1 MSDVENWVVP
11 HQGFN
16 YLPDT
21 VAVTAAHQVDK
32 LLACGIDADIFA
44 GQVDPAFFIGIAI
57 HAGINS
63 GISAEGNINMLQSLR
78 MHRPVLLDEA
88 LMVKGQIL
96 AVTEVPR
103 GLRVATDVWF
113 EDAHGQ
119 RVISAPRTSLRPNP
133 RRAESKSHSADVTD
147 KDKDKYKAKDKAKD
161 KDKGA
166 GERPQPVVD
175 DLSAL
180 AFLASY
186 QLTPEGVRAYSMEG
200 NSIHY
205 EMEPAQKAGFRAPL
219 IGGGMGVHFL
229 MAELWQAHKHSGGPQ
244 AFDAEIYF
252 RRPIF
257 WDDSVGVY
265 SRADDQ
271 TGWNAMALLKEDAQG
286 KQKVGTEINLK
297 LFKPGLI

>member
-1 MSDVENWVVP
+1 MRDVENWVVP

-16 YLPDT
+16 YLPNT
-21 VAVTAAHQVDK
+21 VAVTAAHQIDK

-78 MHRPVLLDEA
+78 MHRPVLLGEE
-88 LMVKGQIL
+88 LEVKGQIV

-103 GLRVATDVWF
+103 GLRVDTDVWF
-113 EDAHGQ
+113 EDTHGQ
-119 RVISAPRTSLRPNP
+119 RVISAPRTSLRPDP
-133 RRAESKSHSADVTD
+133 QRAESKNHSAGVTD
-147 KDKDKYKAKDKAKD
+147 KDN
-161 KDKGA
+161 DKGA

-180 AFLASY
+180 EFLASY

-229 MAELWQAHKHSGGPQ
+229 MAELWQAHKQSGGPE

-257 WDDSVGVY
+257 WDDAVAAY
-265 SRADDQ
+265 SRADEQ

-286 KQKVGTEINLK
+286 KQKVGTEISLK

>member
-147 KDKDKYKAKDKAKD
+147 KDKDKYKAKDK
-161 KDKGA
+161 DKGA

-229 MAELWQAHKHSGGPQ
+229 MAELWQAQKHSGGPQ

-286 KQKVGTEINLK
+286 KQKVGTEISLK

>member
-1 MSDVENWVVP
+1 MSDAENWVMP
-11 HQGFN
+11 YKGFN

-21 VAVTAAHQVDK
+21 VAVTAGHQVDK
-32 LLACGIDADIFA
+32 LLACGIDAEIFA
-44 GQVDPAFFIGIAI
+44 GYVDPAFFIGIAI

-78 MHRPVLLDEA
+78 MHRPVVLDEELA
-88 LMVKGQIL
+88 VKGQIL

-103 GLRVATDVWF
+103 GLRIDTDVWF
-113 EDAHGQ
+113 EDAQGQ
-119 RVISAPRTSLRPNP
+119 RVISAPRTSLRPDP
-133 RRAESKSHSADVTD
+133 RRAQSKSQSADVND
-147 KDKDKYKAKDKAKD
+147 KNKDKDKA
-161 KDKGA
+161 KGA
-166 GERPQPVVD
+166 GERPQAVVD

-229 MAELWQAHKHSGGPQ
+229 MAELWRGHKHSGGPQ

-257 WDDSVGVY
+257 WDDCVGVY
-265 SRADDQ
+265 SRADEQ

-286 KQKVGTEINLK
+286 KQKVGTEISLK

>member
-21 VAVTAAHQVDK
+21 VAVTAAHQIDK

-44 GQVDPAFFIGIAI
+44 GHVDPAFFIGIAI

-78 MHRPVLLDEA
+78 MHRPVLLDEELA
-88 LMVKGQIL
+88 VKGQIV

-103 GLRVATDVWF
+103 GLRVDTDVWF
-113 EDAHGQ
+113 EDTHGQ
-119 RVISAPRTSLRPNP
+119 RVISAPRTSLRPDP
-133 RRAESKSHSADVTD
+133 QRAESKSHSADVTD
-147 KDKDKYKAKDKAKD
+147 KDKG

-180 AFLASY
+180 EFLASY
-186 QLTPEGVRAYSMEG
+186 QLTPDGVRAYSMEG

-229 MAELWQAHKHSGGPQ
+229 MAELWQAHKQSGGPE

-257 WDDSVGVY
+257 WDDAVAVY
-265 SRADDQ
+265 SRADEKS
-271 TGWNAMALLKEDAQG
+271 GLNAMALLKEDAQG
-286 KQKVGTEINLK
+286 NNKVGTEISLK

>member
-1 MSDVENWVVP
+1 MRDVENWVVP

-16 YLPDT
+16 YLPNT
-21 VAVTAAHQVDK
+21 VAVTAAHQIDK

-78 MHRPVLLDEA
+78 MHRPVLLGEE
-88 LMVKGQIL
+88 LEVKGQIV

-103 GLRVATDVWF
+103 GLRVDTDVWF
-113 EDAHGQ
+113 EDTHGQ
-119 RVISAPRTSLRPNP
+119 RVISAPRTSLRPDP
-133 RRAESKSHSADVTD
+133 QRAESKNHSAGVTD
-147 KDKDKYKAKDKAKD
+147 KDN
-161 KDKGA
+161 DKGA

-180 AFLASY
+180 EFLASY

-229 MAELWQAHKHSGGPQ
+229 MAELWQAHKQSGGPE

-257 WDDSVGVY
+257 WDDAVAAY
-265 SRADDQ
+265 SRADEQ
-271 TGWNAMALLKEDAQG
+271 IGWNAMALLKEDAQG
-286 KQKVGTEINLK
+286 KQKVGTEISLK

>member
-1 MSDVENWVVP
+1 MSDVENWVMP

-21 VAVTAAHQVDK
+21 VAVTAAHQIDK
-32 LLACGIDADIFA
+32 LFTCGIDADIFA
-44 GQVDPAFFIGIAI
+44 GYVDPAFFIGIAI

-78 MHRPVLLDEA
+78 MHRPVLLDEELA
-88 LMVKGQIL
+88 VKGQIV

-103 GLRVATDVWF
+103 GLRVDTDVWF
-113 EDAHGQ
+113 EDTHGQ
-119 RVISAPRTSLRPNP
+119 RVISAPRTSLRPDP
-133 RRAESKSHSADVTD
+133 QRAESKSHSADVTD
-147 KDKDKYKAKDKAKD
+147 KYKAKD

-265 SRADDQ
+265 SRADEQ
-271 TGWNAMALLKEDAQG
+271 IGWNAMALLKEDAQG
-286 KQKVGTEINLK
+286 KQKVGTEISLK

>member
-1 MSDVENWVVP
+1 MSDVENWVMP

-21 VAVTAAHQVDK
+21 VAVKAAHQIDK
-32 LLACGIDADIFA
+32 LFTCGIDADIFA
-44 GQVDPAFFIGIAI
+44 GYVDPAFFIGIAI

-147 KDKDKYKAKDKAKD
+147 KYKAKD

-175 DLSAL
+175 DLSAV
-180 AFLASY
+180 SY
-186 QLTPEGVRAYSMEG
+186 THLTLPTSDLV
-200 NSIHY
+200 
-205 EMEPAQKAGFRAPL
+205 
-219 IGGGMGVHFL
+219 
-229 MAELWQAHKHSGGPQ
+229 
-244 AFDAEIYF
+244 
-252 RRPIF
+252 
-257 WDDSVGVY
+257 
-265 SRADDQ
+265 
-271 TGWNAMALLKEDAQG
+271 
-286 KQKVGTEINLK
+286 
-297 LFKPGLI
+297 

>member
-147 KDKDKYKAKDKAKD
+147 KDKDKYKAKDKD

-286 KQKVGTEINLK
+286 KQKVGTEISLK

>member
-1 MSDVENWVVP
+1 MRDVENWVVP

-16 YLPDT
+16 YLPNT
-21 VAVTAAHQVDK
+21 VAVTAAHQIDK
-32 LLACGIDADIFA
+32 LLACGIDAEIFA

-78 MHRPVLLDEA
+78 MHRPVLLGEE
-88 LMVKGQIL
+88 LEVKGQIV

-103 GLRVATDVWF
+103 GLRVDTDVWF
-113 EDAHGQ
+113 EDTHGQ
-119 RVISAPRTSLRPNP
+119 RVISAPRTSLRPDP
-133 RRAESKSHSADVTD
+133 QRAESKKHSAGVTD
-147 KDKDKYKAKDKAKD
+147 KDN
-161 KDKGA
+161 DKGA

-180 AFLASY
+180 EFLASY

-229 MAELWQAHKHSGGPQ
+229 MAELWQAHKQSGGPE

-257 WDDSVGVY
+257 WDDAVAAY
-265 SRADDQ
+265 SRADEQ

-286 KQKVGTEINLK
+286 KQKVGTEISLK

>member
-21 VAVTAAHQVDK
+21 VAVTAAHQIDK
-32 LLACGIDADIFA
+32 LLACGIDAEIFA
-44 GQVDPAFFIGIAI
+44 GYVDPAFFIGIAI

-78 MHRPVLLDEA
+78 MHRPVLLDEELA
-88 LMVKGQIL
+88 VKGQIV

-103 GLRVATDVWF
+103 GLRVDTDVWF
-113 EDAHGQ
+113 EDTHGQ
-119 RVISAPRTSLRPNP
+119 RVISAPRTSLRPDP
-133 RRAESKSHSADVTD
+133 QRAESKSHSADVTD
-147 KDKDKYKAKDKAKD
+147 KD

-180 AFLASY
+180 EFLASY
-186 QLTPEGVRAYSMEG
+186 QLTLEGVRAYSMEG

-229 MAELWQAHKHSGGPQ
+229 MAELWQAHKQSGGPE

-257 WDDSVGVY
+257 WDDAVAVY
-265 SRADDQ
+265 SRADEKS
-271 TGWNAMALLKEDAQG
+271 GLNAMALLKEDAQG
-286 KQKVGTEINLK
+286 NKKVGTEISLK

>member
-78 MHRPVLLDEA
+78 MHRPVLLGEE
-88 LMVKGQIL
+88 LEVKGQIM

-103 GLRVATDVWF
+103 GLRVDTDVWF
-113 EDAHGQ
+113 EDTHGQ
-119 RVISAPRTSLRPNP
+119 RVISAPRTSLRPDP
-133 RRAESKSHSADVTD
+133 QRAESKNHSAGVTD
-147 KDKDKYKAKDKAKD
+147 KDN
-161 KDKGA
+161 DKGA

-180 AFLASY
+180 EFLASY

-229 MAELWQAHKHSGGPQ
+229 MAELWQAHKQSGGPE

-257 WDDSVGVY
+257 WDDAVAAY
-265 SRADDQ
+265 SRADEQ
-271 TGWNAMALLKEDAQG
+271 IGWNAMALLKEDAQG
-286 KQKVGTEINLK
+286 KQKVGTEISLK

>member
-1 MSDVENWVVP
+1 MSDAENWVMP
-11 HQGFN
+11 YKGFN

-21 VAVTAAHQVDK
+21 VAVTAGHQVDK
-32 LLACGIDADIFA
+32 LLACGIDAEIFA
-44 GQVDPAFFIGIAI
+44 GYVDPAFFIGIAI

-78 MHRPVLLDEA
+78 MHRPVVLDEELA
-88 LMVKGQIL
+88 VKGQIL

-103 GLRVATDVWF
+103 GLRIDTDVWF
-113 EDAHGQ
+113 EDAQGQ
-119 RVISAPRTSLRPNP
+119 RVISAPRTSLRPDP
-133 RRAESKSHSADVTD
+133 RRAQSKSQSADVND
-147 KDKDKYKAKDKAKD
+147 KNKDKDKA
-161 KDKGA
+161 KGA
-166 GERPQPVVD
+166 GERPQAVVD

-229 MAELWQAHKHSGGPQ
+229 MAELWQGHKHSGGPQ

-257 WDDSVGVY
+257 WDDCVGVY
-265 SRADDQ
+265 SRADEQ

-286 KQKVGTEINLK
+286 KQKVGTEISLK

>member
-1 MSDVENWVVP
+1 MSDVENWVMP
-11 HQGFN
+11 YKGFN

-21 VAVTAAHQVDK
+21 VAVTAGHQVDK
-32 LLACGIDADIFA
+32 LLACGIDAEIFA
-44 GQVDPAFFIGIAI
+44 GYVDPAFFIGIAI

-78 MHRPVLLDEA
+78 MHRPVVLDEELA
-88 LMVKGQIL
+88 VKGQIL

-103 GLRVATDVWF
+103 GLRIDTDVWF
-113 EDAHGQ
+113 EDAQGQ
-119 RVISAPRTSLRPNP
+119 RVISAPRTSLRPDP
-133 RRAESKSHSADVTD
+133 RRAQSKSHSADVND
-147 KDKDKYKAKDKAKD
+147 KNKDKDKA
-161 KDKGA
+161 KGA
-166 GERPQPVVD
+166 GERPQAVVD

-205 EMEPAQKAGFRAPL
+205 EMEPAEKAGFRAPL

-229 MAELWQAHKHSGGPQ
+229 MAELWRGHKHSGGPQ

-257 WDDSVGVY
+257 WDDCVGVY
-265 SRADDQ
+265 SRADEQ

-286 KQKVGTEINLK
+286 KQKVGTEISLK

>member
-147 KDKDKYKAKDKAKD
+147 KDKDKYKAKDK
-161 KDKGA
+161 DKGA

-229 MAELWQAHKHSGGPQ
+229 MAELWQAHKQSGGPE

-257 WDDSVGVY
+257 WDDAVAAY
-265 SRADDQ
+265 SRADEQ
-271 TGWNAMALLKEDAQG
+271 IGWNAMALLKEDAQG
-286 KQKVGTEINLK
+286 KQKVGTEISLK
-297 LFKPGLI
+297 LFKPRLI

>member
-11 HQGFN
+11 YPGFR
-16 YLPDT
+16 YQQDT
-21 VAVTAAHQVDK
+21 IAVSAAHQQEK
-32 LLACGIDADIFA
+32 LAACGIDADVFA
-44 GQVDPAFFIGIAI
+44 GFIDPAFFIGIAI
-57 HAGINS
+57 HAGIHS
-63 GISAEGNINMLQSLR
+63 GISAEGNINMLQALN
-78 MHRPVLLDEA
+78 MHRPVTLGEEL
-88 LMVKGQIL
+88 VVQGRIL

-103 GLRVATDVWF
+103 GLRVETDVWF
-113 EDAHGQ
+113 EDAAGA
-119 RVISAPRTSLRPNP
+119 RVISAPRTSLRPDP
-133 RRAESKSHSADVTD
+133 QRAGV
-147 KDKDKYKAKDKAKD
+147 
-161 KDKGA
+161 KGA
-166 GERPQPVVD
+166 GERPVPVIEDVNGLTLLD
-175 DLSAL
+175 H
-180 AFLASY
+180 Y
-186 QLTPEGVRAYSMEG
+186 QLSPEGVRAYSMEG

-286 KQKVGTEINLK
+286 KQKVGTEISLK

>member
-147 KDKDKYKAKDKAKD
+147 KDKDKYKAKDK
-161 KDKGA
+161 DKGA

-286 KQKVGTEINLK
+286 KQKVGTEISLK

>member
-1 MSDVENWVVP
+1 MRDVENWVVP

-16 YLPDT
+16 YLPNT
-21 VAVTAAHQVDK
+21 VAVTAAHQIDK
-32 LLACGIDADIFA
+32 LLACGIDAEIFA

-78 MHRPVLLDEA
+78 MHRPVLLGEE
-88 LMVKGQIL
+88 LEVKGQIV

-103 GLRVATDVWF
+103 GLRVDTDVWF
-113 EDAHGQ
+113 EDTHGQ
-119 RVISAPRTSLRPNP
+119 RVISAPRTSLRPDP
-133 RRAESKSHSADVTD
+133 QRAESKNHSAGVTD
-147 KDKDKYKAKDKAKD
+147 KDN
-161 KDKGA
+161 DKGA

-180 AFLASY
+180 EFLASY

-229 MAELWQAHKHSGGPQ
+229 MAELWQAHKQSGGPE
-244 AFDAEIYF
+244 AFDAEIVT
-252 RRPIF
+252 RRIYEP
-257 WDDSVGVY
+257 W
-265 SRADDQ
+265 
-271 TGWNAMALLKEDAQG
+271 K
-286 KQKVGTEINLK
+286 TEKFILSINRQ
-297 LFKPGLI
+297 

>member
-1 MSDVENWVVP
+1 MRDVENWVVP

-16 YLPDT
+16 YLPNT
-21 VAVTAAHQVDK
+21 VAVTAAHQIDK

-78 MHRPVLLDEA
+78 MHRPVLLDEELA
-88 LMVKGQIL
+88 VKGQIV

-103 GLRVATDVWF
+103 GLRVDTDVWF
-113 EDAHGQ
+113 EDTHGQ
-119 RVISAPRTSLRPNP
+119 RVISAPRTSLRPDP
-133 RRAESKSHSADVTD
+133 QHAESKSHSAGVTD
-147 KDKDKYKAKDKAKD
+147 KD

-180 AFLASY
+180 EFLASY

-205 EMEPAQKAGFRAPL
+205 ELEPAQKAGFRAPL

-229 MAELWQAHKHSGGPQ
+229 MAELWQTHKQSGGPE

-257 WDDSVGVY
+257 WDDAVAVY
-265 SRADDQ
+265 SRADEQ

-286 KQKVGTEINLK
+286 KQKVGTEISLK

>member
-21 VAVTAAHQVDK
+21 VAVTAAHQIDK

-44 GQVDPAFFIGIAI
+44 GHVDPAFFIGIAI

-147 KDKDKYKAKDKAKD
+147 KDKDKYKAKD

-286 KQKVGTEINLK
+286 KQKVGTEISLK

>member
-44 GQVDPAFFIGIAI
+44 GQVDPAFFIGMAI

-147 KDKDKYKAKDKAKD
+147 KDKDKYKAKD

-286 KQKVGTEINLK
+286 KQKVGTEISLK

>member
-147 KDKDKYKAKDKAKD
+147 KDKDKYKAKDK
-161 KDKGA
+161 DKGA

-229 MAELWQAHKHSGGPQ
+229 MAERWQAHKHSGGPQ

-286 KQKVGTEINLK
+286 KQKVGTEISLK

>member
-133 RRAESKSHSADVTD
+133 RRAESKSHSADV
-147 KDKDKYKAKDKAKD
+147 KDKDKYKAKDKD

-286 KQKVGTEINLK
+286 KQKVGTEISLK

>member
-1 MSDVENWVVP
+1 MSDVENWVMP
-11 HQGFN
+11 YKGFN

-21 VAVTAAHQVDK
+21 VAVTAGHQVDK
-32 LLACGIDADIFA
+32 LLACGIDAEIFA
-44 GQVDPAFFIGIAI
+44 GYVDPAFFIGIAI

-78 MHRPVLLDEA
+78 MHRPVVLDEELA
-88 LMVKGQIL
+88 VKGQIL

-103 GLRVATDVWF
+103 GLRIDTDVWF
-113 EDAHGQ
+113 EDAQGQ
-119 RVISAPRTSLRPNP
+119 RVISAPRTSLRPDP
-133 RRAESKSHSADVTD
+133 RRAQSKSQSADVND
-147 KDKDKYKAKDKAKD
+147 KNKDKDKA
-161 KDKGA
+161 KGA
-166 GERPQPVVD
+166 GERPQAVVD

-229 MAELWQAHKHSGGPQ
+229 MAELWRGHKHSGGPQ

-257 WDDSVGVY
+257 WDDCVGVY
-265 SRADDQ
+265 SRADEQ

-286 KQKVGTEINLK
+286 KQKVGTEISLK

>member
-1 MSDVENWVVP
+1 
-11 HQGFN
+11 
-16 YLPDT
+16 
-21 VAVTAAHQVDK
+21 
-32 LLACGIDADIFA
+32 
-44 GQVDPAFFIGIAI
+44 
-57 HAGINS
+57 
-63 GISAEGNINMLQSLR
+63 
-78 MHRPVLLDEA
+78 
-88 LMVKGQIL
+88 
-96 AVTEVPR
+96 VTEVPR
-103 GLRVATDVWF
+103 GLRVDTDVWF
-113 EDAHGQ
+113 EDTHGQ
-119 RVISAPRTSLRPNP
+119 RVISAPRTSLRPDP
-133 RRAESKSHSADVTD
+133 QRAESKSHSADVTD
-147 KDKDKYKAKDKAKD
+147 KDKG

-180 AFLASY
+180 EFLASY

-229 MAELWQAHKHSGGPQ
+229 MAELWQAHKQGGGPH

-265 SRADDQ
+265 SRADEKS
-271 TGWNAMALLKEDAQG
+271 GWNAMALLKDDAQG
-286 KQKVGTEINLK
+286 NKKVGTEISLK